1 MTGGMK
7 IDLTKAMARWARG
20 RCAGSVLGTLLV
32 RSAKAAVLVLAI
44 GGCTRHLGHL
54 ETVATDAPESG
65 FMTLARDVEGRSC
78 GTEMFFGVLPL
89 GVRASLEAAVGDAV
103 SRVRESQLLADVD
116 VEVQTWE
123 ALVIRR
129 QCIRVL
135 GTAGRRVRVISVP

>member
-1 MTGGMK
+1 MK
-7 IDLTKAMARWARG
+7 IDLTKVAARSAKG
-20 RCAGSVLGTLLV
+20 RSAGSGLGALLL
-32 RSAKAAVLVLAI
+32 RSAKACVLVLAV

-65 FMTLARDVEGRSC
+65 FMTLERGVEGRSC
-78 GTEMFFGVLPL
+78 GTEMFFGLLPL
-89 GVRASLEAAVGDAV
+89 GIRASLEAAVGDAV
-103 SRVRESQLLADVD
+103 GRVRESQLLADVD

-123 ALVIRR
+123 ALVVRR